1 MDLRFDMAIKLSE
14 KQIQAGWQ
22 IVRFD
27 EIARSIS
34 KRVEPAETD
43 LEVYVGLEHL
53 DPQSLRIDRRGVPAD
68 VKGQKLRVRPGQ
80 IIFGKRRAYQKKLAV
95 ADFDGICSAHAMV
108 LEAVSGKIIPELL
121 PFFMQSDM
129 FMDRA
134 VAISEGSLS
143 PTIKWKT
150 LAIQEFPLPPLDR
163 QKEILEVLLKIEEIS
178 LQNEGLIDTA
188 ETLFRALLKSL
199 ASNGLNNDK
208 NLPIVD
214 IATVI
219 NSPVDKKTK
228 KGENSVKLCNYVDV
242 YNNREIKGYIDFM
255 VASASSNEI
264 ERFSLN
270 EGDVVI
276 TKDSETPD
284 DIGVPTFIAENIPDL
299 VCGYHLAIL
308 KPKKCVHGKYLSYA
322 LSSRKARHDFIPY
335 AQGITRFGL
344 SKDAYEKVKIFCPE
358 PKEQIQIVMVL
369 DSIQTQIES
378 LTKQSERYT
387 RKKLLILREF
397 LLSNSKVME
406 VPSEL

>member
-242 YNNREIKGYIDFM
+242 YNNREIKGDIDFM

-406 VPSEL
+406 VPIEL